1 MSDRP
6 AHALR
11 NKTHSSMAKAIKLV
25 AEGQAQA
32 CVSSGN
38 TGALM
43 GFGLKYLGALPAIDR
58 PAICKA
64 MPTMRGY
71 CYLLDLGANVSASAQ
86 QLLEFG
92 IMGAAMAQTAG
103 NLNPSV
109 GLLNMGREIEK
120 GDNLRRD
127 ALELMQRQQSTLN
140 FIGFVEGDDIYEG
153 STDVIVC
160 DGFTGNAVLK
170 ASEGAFQLLSSR
182 LSNVFNVDR
191 KARVVKKLAESYL
204 QSWRSAHHPSSHNG
218 AAFLGLNGIVV
229 KSHGAA
235 SPDAFES
242 ALRVAHDQALSA
254 LPSMI
259 AAAMTKSSKG
269 EKTCE

>member
-11 NKTHSSMAKAIKLV
+11 NKPNSSMAKAIKLV

-32 CVSSGN
+32 CVSAGN

-64 MPTMRGY
+64 VPTVRGS
-71 CYLLDLGANVSASAQ
+71 CYLLDLGANVSVSAQ

-92 IMGAAMAQTAG
+92 IMGAAMARTAG
-103 NLNPSV
+103 NPEPRI
-109 GLLNMGREIEK
+109 GLLNVGREIEK
-120 GDNLRRD
+120 GDSLRRE
-127 ALELMQRQQSTLN
+127 AFELMRHCSSLN
-140 FIGFVEGDDIYEG
+140 FMGFVEGDDIYAG
-153 STDVIVC
+153 SMDVIVC

-182 LSNVFNVDR
+182 LSNAFKTDW
-191 KARVVKKLAESYL
+191 KARLAHKLAEPYL
-204 QSWRSAHHPSSHNG
+204 QGWRAAHHPSSHNG
-218 AAFLGLNGIVV
+218 AAFLGLNGVVV
-229 KSHGAA
+229 KSHGSAL
-235 SPDAFES
+235 PDAFES
-242 ALRVAHDQALSA
+242 ALRVAHDQALNA

-259 AAAMTKSSKG
+259 AAAMTNSSKG
-269 EKTCE
+269 GHSCD